1 MVVCLWCEAVS
12 TSPTSIDPR
21 TPVIVGVGQ
30 FLNRTSSLDGAR
42 EPAALIEEAV
52 RAAAADGGLPGPP
65 PADVLRV
72 VRQYSWRYGNLPRV
86 IAERLGIDPRLQY
99 TTDGGNTPQS
109 LVNRTAQEILRG
121 DVDIAILAGGEAFR
135 TRMRARREGVELDW
149 PAIEQDV
156 GHGDEPEQIGGEL
169 NMVSEAEQ
177 ARSIGMPV
185 QVYPMFETALRA
197 ASGRTVEQHQAFL
210 GTLWSSLSEVAAR
223 NPYAWIQEAKTP
235 SEITGVTERNRMIG
249 LPYPKLMNSNND
261 VDMAAA
267 VIMCSARSAQDLG
280 VPRDRWVFPHSGAD
294 CHEHTFVS
302 IRDRFDRTP
311 AIEIGGSEA
320 LRLAGIDIDDVSV
333 IDLYSCFP
341 SAVQLGAVSL
351 GIDLTDPARQ
361 WSRTG
366 GLSFAGGPWSNYVMH
381 AIATVVGDLRERPG
395 ERGLV
400 WGNGGLAT
408 KHSFGV
414 YSTEPPM
421 VPFRHAEPQ
430 DEIDALAQ
438 RSLATPSD
446 AAGVATIEAYTV
458 MFDRDDRPERSIAT
472 CLLDDGRRAWGTSTS
487 SEMTTAMCVGE
498 WVGRDVELDSA
509 GDLHAI

>member
-1 MVVCLWCEAVS
+1 MS
-12 TSPTSIDPR
+12 TPPTSGSIDPR

-30 FLNRTSSLDGAR
+30 YVHRTASLDDAR

-52 RAAAADGGLPGPP
+52 RVAAADAGLTGPP
-65 PADVLRV
+65 SVDVLRI

-86 IAERLGIDPRLQY
+86 VADRLGIDPRLQY
-99 TTDGGNTPQS
+99 TTNGGNTPQS
-109 LVNRTAQEILRG
+109 LVNRTALEIQRG
-121 DVDIAILAGGEAFR
+121 DLDIAILAGGEAFR

-149 PAIEQDV
+149 PVDEP
-156 GHGDEPEQIGGEL
+156 GDGPEQIGGEL
-169 NMVSEAEQ
+169 NMVNDAEQ
-177 ARSIGMPV
+177 ARAIGMPV

-197 ASGRTVEQHQAFL
+197 ASGRSVEQHQAFL

-223 NPYAWIQEAKTP
+223 NPHAWIREAMTP
-235 SEITGVTERNRMIG
+235 AEITEVSASNRMIG

-267 VIMCSARSAQDLG
+267 VIMCSAQSAQNAG

-320 LRLAGIDIDDVSV
+320 LRLAGVDIDDVSV

-341 SAVQLGAVSL
+341 SAVQLGAASL
-351 GIDLTDPARQ
+351 GIDLTDPSRQ

-366 GLSFAGGPWSNYVMH
+366 GLSFAGGPWNNYVMH
-381 AIATVVGDLRERPG
+381 AIATVVRDLRERPG

-414 YSTEPPM
+414 YSTEPPGA
-421 VPFRHAEPQ
+421 PFRHAEPQ
-430 DEIDALAQ
+430 DEIDALP
-438 RSLATPSD
+438 RRELAAPAD
-446 AAGVATIEAYTV
+446 AVGTATIEAYTV
-458 MFDRDDRPERSIAT
+458 MFDREGVPERSIAT
-472 CLLDDGRRAWGTSTS
+472 CLLGDGRRAWGTSNS
-487 SEMTTAMCVGE
+487 SEVSAAMCDGE
-498 WVGRDVELDSA
+498 WVGRNVELDAS
-509 GDLHAI
+509 GDIHAT

>member
-1 MVVCLWCEAVS
+1 MS
-12 TSPTSIDPR
+12 TPPTSGSIDPR

-30 FLNRTSSLDGAR
+30 YVHRTASLDDAR

-52 RAAAADGGLPGPP
+52 RVAAADAGLTGPP
-65 PADVLRV
+65 SVDVLRI

-86 IAERLGIDPRLQY
+86 VADRLGIDPRLQY
-99 TTDGGNTPQS
+99 TTNGGNTPQS
-109 LVNRTAQEILRG
+109 LVNRTALEIQRG
-121 DVDIAILAGGEAFR
+121 DLDIAILAGGEAFR

-149 PAIEQDV
+149 PVDEP
-156 GHGDEPEQIGGEL
+156 GDGPEQIGGEL
-169 NMVSEAEQ
+169 NMVNDAEQ
-177 ARSIGMPV
+177 ARAIGMPV

-197 ASGRTVEQHQAFL
+197 ASGRSVEQHQAFL

-223 NPYAWIQEAKTP
+223 NPHAWIREAMTP
-235 SEITGVTERNRMIG
+235 AEITEVSASNRMIG

-267 VIMCSARSAQDLG
+267 VIMCSAQSAQNSG

-302 IRDRFDRTP
+302 IRDRFARTP

-320 LRLAGIDIDDVSV
+320 LRLAGVDIDDVSV

-341 SAVQLGAVSL
+341 SAVQLGAASL
-351 GIDLTDPARQ
+351 GIDLTDPSRQ

-366 GLSFAGGPWSNYVMH
+366 GLSFAGGPLNNYVMH

-414 YSTEPPM
+414 YSTEPPGA
-421 VPFRHAEPQ
+421 PFRHAEPQ
-430 DEIDALAQ
+430 DEIDALP
-438 RSLATPSD
+438 RRELAAPAD
-446 AAGVATIEAYTV
+446 AVGTATIEAYTV
-458 MFDRDDRPERSIAT
+458 MFDREGVPERSIAT
-472 CLLDDGRRAWGTSTS
+472 CLLGDGRRAWGTSNS
-487 SEMTTAMCVGE
+487 SEVSAAMCDGE
-498 WVGRDVELDSA
+498 WVGRNVELDAS
-509 GDLHAI
+509 GDIHAT